1 MSFMFNPYPYDDP
14 KAVNHISVSED
25 FRSSI
30 TRTTVD
36 TAKKLTGDLAA
47 ILKEQSACVLAVD
60 GFISAPFEQLI
71 GQVAIQS
78 SLKGIPVTTRSTDA
92 LWMDE
97 ETLRAKLLHYL
108 PEDKET
114 DPVLLYGRLYK
125 EGIEG
130 LMDSSRMEALKEEIQ
145 SFRQQGSGLMIVYG
159 NGTLCHFFRELY
171 DLKIYIDMTQKRTIL
186 NIRAGKCGNIGIKER
201 STYNEMI
208 RHSYYVDFEASF
220 PIRQEVIRDD
230 IAKYYLTGD
239 DPDHIQMIQT
249 SGLKELFRTMVTYP
263 LRCRPVYIEG
273 VWGGYYVKHLRS
285 LPDDMKN
292 CAWVFDLIP
301 MEVSIVADLE
311 GLSME
316 FPFYFFIQLIGPE
329 LMGPKVAEKFHGYFP
344 IRFNY
349 DDTYH
354 SSGNMSIQVHPGG
367 EYIRSH
373 NDELGRQDESY
384 YIVVAGQDAKT
395 YCGFTEHAAVDEFIA
410 NAKRA
415 ETEQVG
421 FDHDEYVNAFPSKP
435 GMQFMIPAGTI
446 HASGRN
452 QVILEIGSLTIGSYT
467 YKMYDYL
474 RQDLDGNLRPIH
486 TYHGERV
493 LDHTRKASW
502 VKPNL
507 VPDPM
512 VVRTGSGF
520 EETVVGEHDLLYFS
534 LRNVRFDN
542 RYEDET
548 SDRFHVL
555 VLVEGERCMIRSLSA
570 PDRYFIQ
577 DYLDMVIVPAGF
589 GPYEVINMGV
599 GTVIMHKTLLKDGY
613 EDEEM

>member
-14 KAVNHISVSED
+14 KAVNRISMGKE
-25 FRSSI
+25 FCSSI

-36 TAKKLTGDLAA
+36 TAKRLTADMIE
-47 ILKEQSACVLAVD
+47 ILKAQSVCVLAVD
-60 GFISAPFEQLI
+60 GFISAPFEQLA
-71 GQVAIQS
+71 GQITIQA
-78 SLKGIPVTTRSTDA
+78 SLKGIPVTTRSTDS
-92 LWMDE
+92 LWMDVE
-97 ETLRAKLLHYL
+97 KLTAKLLHYL
-108 PEDKET
+108 PKDKET

-130 LMDSSRMEALKEEIQ
+130 LMDNFRMKALKAELQ
-145 SFRQQGSGLMIVYG
+145 DFRQQGNGLLIIHG
-159 NGTLCHFFRELY
+159 NGALCPFFRELY
-171 DLKIYIDMTQKRTIL
+171 DLNVYIDMTQKRTIL

-220 PIRQEVIRDD
+220 PIRQEVIRDG
-230 IAKYYLTGD
+230 IAQYYLTGD
-239 DPDHIQMIQT
+239 HPDQIQMIQVDR
-249 SGLKELFRTMVTYP
+249 LKELFSTMVTYP

-273 VWGGYYVKHLRS
+273 VWGGYYVKHLRN
-285 LPDDMKN
+285 LPEEMKN

-311 GLSME
+311 GLLME
-316 FPFYFFIQLIGPE
+316 FPFYFFVQLIGPE
-329 LMGPKVAEKFHGYFP
+329 LMGPEVARKFHGYFP

-354 SSGNMSIQVHPGG
+354 SSGNMSIQVHPDG
-367 EYIRSH
+367 EYIRSN

-395 YCGFTEHAAVDEFIA
+395 YCGFTENASVDEFIS

-415 ETEQVG
+415 ETEKVG
-421 FDHDEYVNAFPSKP
+421 FDHDKYVNSFPSKP

-474 RQDLDGNLRPIH
+474 RQDMDGSLRPIH

-493 LDHTRKASW
+493 LDRTRRTSW

-507 VPDPM
+507 VPEPQ

-520 EETVVGEHDLLYFS
+520 EETIVGEHNLLYFS
-534 LRNVRFDN
+534 LRNVRFD
-542 RYEDET
+542 RCYEDET

-577 DYLDMVIVPAGF
+577 DYLEMVIVPAGF

-613 EDEEM
+613 EDEDI